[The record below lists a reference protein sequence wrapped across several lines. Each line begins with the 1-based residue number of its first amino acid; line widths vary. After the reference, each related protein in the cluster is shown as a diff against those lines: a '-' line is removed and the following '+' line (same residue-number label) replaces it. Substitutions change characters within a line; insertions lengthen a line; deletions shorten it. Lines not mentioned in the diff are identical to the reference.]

1 MKDNF
6 QDKVEDNLNALVAV
20 GTLMNQLGRL
30 DPDDLLQKDAVET
43 VRTAL
48 NQLFKDYI
56 EAQQPESEFPNDI
69 EITHDHLC
77 QIRQQD
83 GDDETCTCAER
94 QLFSMVHQ
102 WGKVGVVADHTSNA
116 YKAQMQY
123 IKDQALQQYKS
134 NLLEGLS
141 DE

>member
-6 QDKVEDNLNALVAV
+6 QDSVEDNLNALVAV

-56 EAQQPESEFPNDI
+56 EARCPNL
-69 EITHDHLC
+69 ECNNYHD
-77 QIRQQD
+77 
-83 GDDETCTCAER
+83 CTCDE
-94 QLFSMVHQ
+94 
-102 WGKVGVVADHTSNA
+102 
-116 YKAQMQY
+116 
-123 IKDQALQQYKS
+123 IQALQQYKS
-134 NLLEGLS
+134 NLLEGIK
-141 DE
+141 

>member
-6 QDKVEDNLNALVAV
+6 QDSVEDNLNALVAV

-48 NQLFKDYI
+48 NKLFKDYI
-56 EAQQPESEFPNDI
+56 EAHMPNGMSEDEFSITYTLANDPPEDMA
-69 EITHDHLC
+69 
-77 QIRQQD
+77 
-83 GDDETCTCAER
+83 DDFTPKQA
-94 QLFSMVHQ
+94 LNMAKSY
-102 WGKVGVVADHTSNA
+102 N
-116 YKAQMQY
+116 
-123 IKDQALQQYKS
+123 QALQQYKS

-141 DE
+141 DG